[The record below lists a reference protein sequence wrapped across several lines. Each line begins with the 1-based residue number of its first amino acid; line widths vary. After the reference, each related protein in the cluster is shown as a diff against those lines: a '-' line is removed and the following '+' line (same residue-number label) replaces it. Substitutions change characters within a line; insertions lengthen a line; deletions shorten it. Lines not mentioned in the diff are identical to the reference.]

1 MEDPEI
7 EQAQSSMLCFR
18 KNSEQVIKSLII
30 GRACY
35 DIPSANREKPKHC
48 QASGSV

>member
-7 EQAQSSMLCFR
+7 EQTQSRMLCFR
-18 KNSEQVIKSLII
+18 KNSEQVIKSLIF

-35 DIPSANREKPKHC
+35 DISSANREQP
-48 QASGSV
+48 